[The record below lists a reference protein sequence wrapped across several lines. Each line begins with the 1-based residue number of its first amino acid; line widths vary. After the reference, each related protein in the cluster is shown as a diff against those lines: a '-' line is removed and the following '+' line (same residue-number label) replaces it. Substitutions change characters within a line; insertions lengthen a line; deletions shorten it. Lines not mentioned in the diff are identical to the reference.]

1 MSSSDPPDITLIG
14 GLATASLMLI
24 VVLLSY
30 RFVLQLETQ
39 IIVASCR
46 CVLQLGMLGV
56 ILYPIFNSNMPHVVL
71 PYLLLMATF
80 AVREAYAKPKYGYAG
95 MLSHFYAA
103 IVLGLAVSFVVV
115 AVLVIRPD
123 PWWDAQTM
131 IPLCGMLLGS
141 AHGPRTPLL
150 PQPTAT
156 TPPYPSPDMCAPAHS
171 HHTLTLTLTQT

>member
-14 GLATASLMLI
+14 GLTTASLMLI

-56 ILYPIFNSNMPHVVL
+56 ILYPIFSSNMPHVVL

-80 AVREAYAKPKYGYAG
+80 AMREAHAKPKYGYAG
-95 MLSHFYAA
+95 MRSLFYAA
-103 IVLGLAVSFVVV
+103 ILLGLAVSFVVV

-123 PWWDAQTM
+123 PWWDAKTM

-141 AHGPRTPLL
+141 AHGPRTP
-150 PQPTAT
+150 
-156 TPPYPSPDMCAPAHS
+156 SPAPAHS
-171 HHTLTLTLTQT
+171 NHTPIRHHTLTLTLTQT

>member
-1 MSSSDPPDITLIG
+1 MSSSVPPDITLIG

-56 ILYPIFNSNMPHVVL
+56 ILYPIFSSNMPHVVL

-80 AVREAYAKPKYGYAG
+80 ALREAHAKPKYGYAG

-141 AHGPRTPLL
+141 AH
-150 PQPTAT
+150 ASS
-156 TPPYPSPDMCAPAHS
+156 TPPYPSPDMCASAHS
-171 HHTLTLTLTQT
+171 HHTLTFTLTQT